1 MDNRTSAADSVMV
14 LNPETIVW
22 GELCFV
28 RTLENLRKDSRASIL
43 CREKSPR
50 FKACR
55 VNGRVTI
62 HENDVIATQLD
73 ERVQTAMEWIFNPGG
88 KN

>member
-1 MDNRTSAADSVMV
+1 VPGKKA
-14 LNPETIVW
+14 
-22 GELCFV
+22 
-28 RTLENLRKDSRASIL
+28 
-43 CREKSPR
+43 PR
-50 FKACR
+50 FNACR